1 MILINKEN
9 YWVKIKY
16 LDNIFKNILY
26 KNREKIYKIFQKNI
40 YLNKSYTLIDIGT
53 SPILEESEN
62 MILKKYKW
70 KDRITCLSNQNC
82 SILKKKYKNT
92 QFLNGDAKEMR
103 FKNNKFD
110 IVHCSATIEH
120 LGSSRDQLKGLKE
133 MYRISKKYLFITTP
147 NRFFPIEMHTKLP
160 FLHFLPKKIFRKI
173 IKFLGDDFFCY
184 EKNLNLLSTKDMIN
198 LCRNAKITNYK
209 IVYNYFLFFKSNIIL
224 VAKKI

>member
-1 MILINKEN
+1 MILINKKN

-16 LDNIFKNILY
+16 LDNILKNILL
-26 KNREKIYKIFQKNI
+26 KNREKIYQIFQKNI
-40 YLNKSYTLIDIGT
+40 YLNKSCTLIDIGT

-62 MILKKYKW
+62 VILKKYKW
-70 KDRITCLSNQNC
+70 KNKITCLSNQDCN
-82 SILKKKYKNT
+82 ILNKKYKKIK
-92 QFLNGDAKEMR
+92 FLKGDAKKMY

-120 LGSSRDQLKGLKE
+120 LGSSQDQLKGLKE
-133 MYRISKKYLFITTP
+133 MYRISKKHLFLTTP

-173 IKFLGDDFFCY
+173 IKFLGDDFLCY
-184 EKNLNLLSTKDMIN
+184 EKNLNLLSTKDIIN
-198 LCRNAKITNYK
+198 LCKNAKITNYK

-224 VAKKI
+224 IAKKL

>member
-1 MILINKEN
+1 MISINKKN
-9 YWVKIKY
+9 YWISIKI
-16 LDNIFKNILY
+16 LDNILEKILY
-26 KNREKIYKIFQKNI
+26 ESRKKIYKIFCNKIPLKKNFTI
-40 YLNKSYTLIDIGT
+40 IDVGT
-53 SPILEESEN
+53 SPMLEKYENIILSQ
-62 MILKKYKW
+62 YKW
-70 KDRITCLSNQNC
+70 KDNITCLSNQNC
-82 SILKKKYKNT
+82 NILKQQYKNT
-92 QFLNGDAKEMR
+92 QFLKGDAKKMR

-120 LGSSRDQLKGLKE
+120 LGSSRNQLKGLKE

-147 NRFFPIEMHTKLP
+147 NRFFPIEVHTKLP

-184 EKNLNLLSTKDMIN
+184 EKNLNLLSTKDIIN

-224 VAKKI
+224 IAKKF